1 MDPGVFSIG
10 AILVGIFLAT
20 VVFIWQTNSQSNRL
34 ESKIDDLG
42 RELRAEI
49 ETQGRELRAE
59 MESQGRELR
68 AEMESQG
75 RELRAEIESQGERIE
90 AQGKRVSDSELEQ
103 ARLNG
108 VNSVLANQTHT
119 HQGIAD

>member
-1 MDPGVFSIG
+1 MDPGVFSIS

-42 RELRAEI
+42 RELRAEM
-49 ETQGRELRAE
+49 EAQGRELRAE
-59 MESQGRELR
+59 ME
-68 AEMESQG
+68 A
-75 RELRAEIESQGERIE
+75 QGEKIE

-108 VNSVLANQTHT
+108 VNSVLANQAHT

>member
-10 AILVGIFLAT
+10 AILVSIFLAT

-34 ESKIDDLG
+34 GSKIDDLGRELRAEIKAQGERIETQG

-59 MESQGRELR
+59 
-68 AEMESQG
+68 
-75 RELRAEIESQGERIE
+75 IEF
-90 AQGKRVSDSELEQ
+90 QGKRVSDSELEQ

-108 VNSVLANQTHT
+108 VNSVLANQAHT